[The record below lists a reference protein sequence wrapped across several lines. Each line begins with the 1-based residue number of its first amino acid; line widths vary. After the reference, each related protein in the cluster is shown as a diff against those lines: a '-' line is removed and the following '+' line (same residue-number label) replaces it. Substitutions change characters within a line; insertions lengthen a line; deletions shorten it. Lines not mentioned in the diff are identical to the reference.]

1 MRPLRSDFKALFF
14 LFFPLLFFVGGIFLS
29 EFEPG
34 PRSALAELS
43 SDSPPFAASFVS
55 TRPKM
60 VFIDP
65 PGIFYAPDSPYDLYR
80 IDRSWYYHYDEKWYQ
95 SERHDGS
102 WRYLSPSR
110 VPDLLKNLPER
121 YFKKEGRPLPAEAGP
136 HKRKKGK
143 TVRPKRK
150 MKPS

>member
-80 IDRSWYYHYDEKWYQ
+80 IDRSCYYHYVGGGG
-95 SERHDGS
+95 RGG
-102 WRYLSPSR
+102 RRGGAGRGRAPAR
-110 VPDLLKNLPER
+110 GPGRLK
-121 YFKKEGRPLPAEAGP
+121 
-136 HKRKKGK
+136 
-143 TVRPKRK
+143 
-150 MKPS
+150 